1 MDRIKDKV
9 AIVTACT
16 RGIGRAIADR
26 FAEEG
31 AIVYMAVRRVDAGQE
46 IADAHNAQGRRVH
59 VVYFDGDI
67 LETIEPM
74 VNKVFEAEGRIDILV
89 NNLGGGVK
97 PGNKDIVG
105 SDIEAIHK
113 AFEFNTIVTSMCA
126 QYAIPYM
133 IQGGG
138 GNIVNISSETAV
150 VPQLT
155 RSWYGIAKT
164 AVNAL
169 TEHIAIQ
176 YGRQNIRC
184 NAVMPPFTKTDAVK
198 VLPPEFVEQ
207 YAKAVPLG
215 RVAEPED
222 MANAALFLASDE
234 ASFITGQCLL
244 VNGGY
249 TLPGADYAANM
260 SVKV

>member
-9 AIVTACT
+9 AIVTAST
-16 RGIGRAIADR
+16 RGIGLAIMER
-26 FAEEG
+26 FAKEG
-31 AIVYMAVRRVDAGQE
+31 AIVYMAVRRTDAAQE
-46 IADAHNAQGRRVH
+46 IADKHNAMGQRVK
-59 VVYFDGDI
+59 VVFVDGDD
-67 LETIEPM
+67 LNTVEPM
-74 VNKVFEAEGRIDILV
+74 VKAVHEAEGHIDILV

-105 SDIEAIHK
+105 SDLEAIQK
-113 AFEFNTIVTSMCA
+113 AFEFNTVFTAMCS
-126 QYAIPYM
+126 QYTILYM
-133 IQGGG
+133 IENGGG
-138 GNIVNISSETAV
+138 SIINISSETAV

-155 RSWYGIAKT
+155 RSWYGISKT

-184 NAVMPPFTKTDAVK
+184 NAVLPPLTKTDSVK
-198 VLPPEFVEQ
+198 VLPSQFIDQ
-207 YAKAVPLG
+207 YSRAVPLG

-222 MANAALFLASDE
+222 MANATLFLASDE
-234 ASFITGQCLL
+234 AAFITGQCLL

-249 TLPGADYAANM
+249 TLPGADYADQM
-260 SVKV
+260 SSKS

>member
-9 AIVTACT
+9 AIVTAST

-26 FAEEG
+26 FASEG
-31 AIVYMAVRRVDAGQE
+31 AIVYLAVRRMDEGQR
-46 IADAHNAQGRRVH
+46 IADAHNAMGRRVKT
-59 VVYFDGDI
+59 VYMDGDN

-74 VNKVFEAEGRIDILV
+74 IEAVYKEEGRLDILV

-105 SDIEAIHK
+105 SDMEAILK
-113 AFEFNTIVTSMCA
+113 AFEFNTIVTAQCC
-126 QYAIPYM
+126 QYAIPHM
-133 IQGGG
+133 IEGGG
-138 GNIVNISSETAV
+138 GSIVNISSETAV

-184 NAVMPPFTKTDAVK
+184 NAVLPPFTKTDSVK

-222 MANAALFLASDE
+222 MANAVLFLASDE

-249 TLPGADYAANM
+249 TLPGADYAA
-260 SVKV
+260 SAPAKV

>member
-1 MDRIKDKV
+1 MDRLKDKV

-31 AIVYMAVRRVDAGQE
+31 AIVYMAVRRMDAGQE
-46 IADAHNAQGRRVH
+46 IADAHNALGRRVKT
-59 VVYFDGDI
+59 VYFDGDI
-67 LETIEPM
+67 LDTIEPM
-74 VNKVFEAEGRIDILV
+74 IESVYQDAGRIDILV

-105 SDIEAIHK
+105 SDMEAILK
-113 AFEFNTIVTSMCA
+113 AFEFNTIVTAMCS
-126 QYAIPYM
+126 QYAIPHM
-133 IQGGG
+133 IAGGG

-198 VLPPEFVEQ
+198 VLPPEFIEQ

-215 RVAEPED
+215 RVAEPSD

-249 TLPGADYAANM
+249 TLPGADYASAAPTK
-260 SVKV
+260 S

>member
-9 AIVTACT
+9 AIVTAST
-16 RGIGRAIADR
+16 RGIGLAIMER
-26 FAEEG
+26 FAKEG
-31 AIVYMAVRRVDAGQE
+31 AIVYMAVRRTDAAWE
-46 IADAHNAQGRRVH
+46 IADKHNAMGHRVK
-59 VVYFDGDI
+59 VVFVDGDD
-67 LETIEPM
+67 LNTVEPM
-74 VNKVFEAEGRIDILV
+74 VKAVHEAEGRIDILV

-105 SDIEAIHK
+105 SDLEAIQK
-113 AFEFNTIVTSMCA
+113 AFEFNTVFTAMCA

-133 IQGGG
+133 IENGGG
-138 GNIVNISSETAV
+138 SIINISSETAV

-184 NAVMPPFTKTDAVK
+184 NAVLPPLTKTDSVK
-198 VLPPEFVEQ
+198 VLPSQFIDQ
-207 YAKAVPLG
+207 YSRAVPLG

-222 MANAALFLASDE
+222 MANATLFLASDE
-234 ASFITGQCLL
+234 AAFITGQCLL

-249 TLPGADYAANM
+249 TLPGADYADQM
-260 SVKV
+260 SSKS

>member
-31 AIVYMAVRRVDAGQE
+31 AIVYMAVRRPDAAQE
-46 IADAHNAQGRRVH
+46 IADAHNAKGCRVR
-59 VVYFDGDI
+59 VVYFDGDDI
-67 LETIEPM
+67 DTVQPMIE
-74 VNKVFEAEGRIDILV
+74 KVYQAEGRIDILV
-89 NNLGGGVK
+89 NNLGGGTR

-105 SDIEAIHK
+105 SDLEAIHK
-113 AFEFNTIVTSMCA
+113 AFEFNTIVTAMCC
-126 QYAIPYM
+126 QYAIPHM
-133 IQGGG
+133 IEGGG
-138 GNIVNISSETAV
+138 GSIVNISSETAV

-164 AVNAL
+164 AINAV

-176 YGRQNIRC
+176 YGRQNVRC
-184 NAVMPPFTKTDAVK
+184 NAVLPPFTKTDSVK

-207 YAKAVPLG
+207 YARAVPLG

-222 MANAALFLASDE
+222 MANAVLFLASDE

-249 TLPGADYAANM
+249 TLPGADYADLM
-260 SVKV
+260 SPQK

>member
-1 MDRIKDKV
+1 MDRLKDKV

-31 AIVYMAVRRVDAGQE
+31 AIVYMAVRRMDAGQE
-46 IADAHNAQGRRVH
+46 IADAHNALGRQVKA
-59 VVYFDGDI
+59 VYFDGDI
-67 LETIEPM
+67 LDTIEPM
-74 VNKVFEAEGRIDILV
+74 IESVYQDAGRIDILV

-105 SDIEAIHK
+105 SDMEAILK
-113 AFEFNTIVTSMCA
+113 AFEFNTIVTARCS
-126 QYAIPYM
+126 QYAIPHM
-133 IQGGG
+133 IAGGG

-184 NAVMPPFTKTDAVK
+184 NAVLPPLTKTDSVK
-198 VLPPEFVEQ
+198 VLPQEFVEQ
-207 YAKAVPLG
+207 YAKAVPMG
-215 RVAEPED
+215 RVAEPVD

-249 TLPGADYAANM
+249 TLPGADYAA
-260 SVKV
+260 VAPAKA

>member
-1 MDRIKDKV
+1 MNKLSGKI
-9 AIVTACT
+9 AIVTGAGK
-16 RGIGRAIADR
+16 GIGREAALAIA
-26 FAEEG
+26 AEG
-31 AIVYMAVRRVDAGQE
+31 ATVVAVARTQADLDETVKMIEDNGGSAISLSRDLTDGEQVQSMVDT
-46 IADAHNAQGRRVH
+46 V
-59 VVYFDGDI
+59 
-67 LETIEPM
+67 IE
-74 VNKVFEAEGRIDILV
+74 KYGKIDILV

-105 SDIEAIHK
+105 SDMEAILK
-113 AFEFNTIVTSMCA
+113 AFEFNTIVTALCA
-126 QYAIPYM
+126 QYAIPHM
-133 IQGGG
+133 IAGGG
-138 GNIVNISSETAV
+138 GSIVNISSETAV

-176 YGRQNIRC
+176 YGRQNVRC

-207 YAKAVPLG
+207 YARAVPMG

-249 TLPGADYAANM
+249 TLPGADYADSM
-260 SVKV
+260 SGKA

>member
-9 AIVTACT
+9 AIVTAST
-16 RGIGRAIADR
+16 RGIGRAIVER
-26 FAEEG
+26 FAKEG
-31 AIVYMAVRRVDAGQE
+31 AIVYIAARRLEVANE
-46 IADAHNAQGRRVH
+46 IAKEQNELGYCVKT
-59 VVYFDGDI
+59 VFFDGDDI
-67 LETIEPM
+67 QTIKPM
-74 VNKVFEAEGRIDILV
+74 IEEVYQAEKKIDILV

-105 SDIEAIHK
+105 SDLEAISK
-113 AFEFNTIVTSMCA
+113 AFEFNTITTAMCC
-126 QYAIPYM
+126 QYAIPLM
-133 IQGGG
+133 EQNGGG
-138 GNIVNISSETAV
+138 SIVNISSETAV

-207 YAKAVPLG
+207 YARAVPLG

-222 MANAALFLASDE
+222 MANAVLFLASDE

-249 TLPGADYAANM
+249 TLPGADYADQINR
-260 SVKV
+260 

>member
-1 MDRIKDKV
+1 M
-9 AIVTACT
+9 
-16 RGIGRAIADR
+16 
-26 FAEEG
+26 
-31 AIVYMAVRRVDAGQE
+31 
-46 IADAHNAQGRRVH
+46 
-59 VVYFDGDI
+59 
-67 LETIEPM
+67 
-74 VNKVFEAEGRIDILV
+74 
-89 NNLGGGVK
+89 
-97 PGNKDIVG
+97 
-105 SDIEAIHK
+105 EAILK
-113 AFEFNTIVTSMCA
+113 AFEFNTIVTALCA
-126 QYAIPYM
+126 QYAIPHM
-133 IQGGG
+133 IAGGG
-138 GNIVNISSETAV
+138 GSIVNISSETAV

-176 YGRQNIRC
+176 YGRQNVRC
-184 NAVMPPFTKTDAVK
+184 NAVMPPFTKTDSVK

-207 YAKAVPLG
+207 YARAVPMG

-249 TLPGADYAANM
+249 TLPGADYADSM
-260 SVKV
+260 SGKA

>member
-9 AIVTACT
+9 AIVTAST
-16 RGIGRAIADR
+16 RGIGLAIANR
-26 FAEEG
+26 FAMEG

-46 IADAHNAQGRRVH
+46 IADAHNAKGMRVKVIH
-59 VVYFDGDI
+59 VDGDDVS
-67 LETIEPM
+67 TVEPM
-74 VNKVFEAEGRIDILV
+74 IKAVYEAEGRIDILV

-97 PGNKDIVG
+97 PGNRDIVG
-105 SDIEAIHK
+105 SDLEAIHK
-113 AFEFNTIVTSMCA
+113 AFEFNTIFTAMCC

-133 IQGGG
+133 SKNGGG
-138 GNIVNISSETAV
+138 SIINISSETAL

-169 TEHIAIQ
+169 TEHIAVQ

-184 NAVMPPFTKTDAVK
+184 NAVLPPFTKTDAVK

-207 YAKAVPLG
+207 YARAVPLG

-249 TLPGADYAANM
+249 TLPGADYADQM
-260 SVKV
+260 SPRA

>member
-31 AIVYMAVRRVDAGQE
+31 AVVYMAVRRTDAAQA
-46 IADAHNAQGRRVH
+46 IADEHNARGRRVH
-59 VVYFDGDI
+59 VVKFDGDD
-67 LETIEPM
+67 LASIEPM
-74 VNKVFEAEGRIDILV
+74 VESVFAAEGRIDILV

-97 PGNKDIVG
+97 PGNKDIAG
-105 SDIEAIHK
+105 SDLEAIHK
-113 AFEFNTIVTSMCA
+113 AFEFNTVVTAMCC
-126 QYAIPYM
+126 QYAIPHM
-133 IQGGG
+133 AATGGG
-138 GNIVNISSETAV
+138 SIVNISSETAV

-184 NAVMPPFTKTDAVK
+184 NAVLPPFTKTDSVK

-207 YAKAVPLG
+207 YARAVPLG

-222 MANAALFLASDE
+222 MANAVLFLASDE

-249 TLPGADYAANM
+249 TLPGADYADTM
-260 SVKV
+260 SPK